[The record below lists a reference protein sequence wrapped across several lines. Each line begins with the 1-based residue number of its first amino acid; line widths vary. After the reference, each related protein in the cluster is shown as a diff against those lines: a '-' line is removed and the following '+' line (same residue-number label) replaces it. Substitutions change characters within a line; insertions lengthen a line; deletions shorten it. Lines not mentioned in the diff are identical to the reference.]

1 MRITEW
7 MCALLLSY
15 SNRKSSETLLL
26 TSRDLSLKEKLN
38 ALHEVIPEV
47 LNCSPLFLRTN
58 YDNKIDSFNLL
69 KKQTI
74 SVVLRLNALG
84 VSIQDKEKRELLTK
98 RCRRCIKVFN
108 NDDFYYFFANIEE
121 ETDLLF
127 SLFDPSD
134 SSVSFHKGID
144 RAYRYQKT
152 SNAKSEAAKPPT
164 ERDRDEIREG
174 VSSRV
179 HRVAFA

>member
-1 MRITEW
+1 
-7 MCALLLSY
+7 MCVLLLSY
-15 SNRKSSETLLL
+15 SNRKSLCASML
-26 TSRDLSLKEKLN
+26 TPRDLSLKEKLN

-69 KKQTI
+69 KKQYI

-84 VSIQDKEKRELLTK
+84 VTIRDKEKRELLTK

-121 ETDLLF
+121 ETDPLF

-134 SSVSFHKGID
+134 SSVSF
-144 RAYRYQKT
+144 QKRRLFT
-152 SNAKSEAAKPPT
+152 PIANNTGYGVRFNKNSSHREITARFGEAF
-164 ERDRDEIREG
+164 RRECI
-174 VSSRV
+174 VWL
-179 HRVAFA
+179 FIK

>member
-1 MRITEW
+1 M
-7 MCALLLSY
+7 
-15 SNRKSSETLLL
+15 
-26 TSRDLSLKEKLN
+26 
-38 ALHEVIPEV
+38 IPEV

-69 KKQTI
+69 KKQYI

-84 VSIQDKEKRELLTK
+84 VNIRDKEKRELLTK

-121 ETDLLF
+121 ETGPLF

-134 SSVSFHKGID
+134 SSVSFQKASFVHID
-144 RAYRYQKT
+144 GGQWQPQNPIQQNLLA
-152 SNAKSEAAKPPT
+152 S
-164 ERDRDEIREG
+164 RDHCEIRGG